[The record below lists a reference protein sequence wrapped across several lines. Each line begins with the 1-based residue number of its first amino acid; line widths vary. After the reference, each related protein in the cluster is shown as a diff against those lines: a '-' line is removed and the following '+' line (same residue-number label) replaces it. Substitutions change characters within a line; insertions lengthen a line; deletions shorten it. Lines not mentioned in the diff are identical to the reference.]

1 MKVQLVREQLEVTA
15 SAASA
20 AAERNSGKDRDA
32 GSEDSSLSRTDMM
45 TGTERSEVEMDCA

>member
-1 MKVQLVREQLEVTA
+1 MKVQLVREQLEVT
-15 SAASA
+15 ASA

-45 TGTERSEVEMDCA
+45 SGTERSEVEMDCA